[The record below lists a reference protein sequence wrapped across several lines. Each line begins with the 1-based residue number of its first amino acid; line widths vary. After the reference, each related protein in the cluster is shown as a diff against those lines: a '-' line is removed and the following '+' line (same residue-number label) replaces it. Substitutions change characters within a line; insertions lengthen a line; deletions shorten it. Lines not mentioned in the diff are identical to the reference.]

1 MPKHRHAAYDRL
13 RRASSPG
20 VRRNLRRGSFEVVRA
35 DLLRQCMHMIQQ
47 ENGFVWPLV
56 SETAG
61 ARLRWH
67 RLGSATW
74 LDGVAS
80 FPRGPDEPGVYL
92 VKLTARGKYRIYIGE
107 AANLRKRLRS
117 YGGHGAERPIERGK
131 TTTNMRGRVR
141 RVLRE
146 NDGSVEVYLLE
157 LPIDSGHTLCENY
170 PACKDCRIMLERV
183 ALSTAYLRHE
193 PLINEHGFPKAS
205 PEDPLQ

>member
-1 MPKHRHAAYDRL
+1 VQTELAC
-13 RRASSPG
+13 
-20 VRRNLRRGSFEVVRA
+20 A
-35 DLLRQCMHMIQQ
+35 DLQKD
-47 ENGFVWPLV
+47 GFVWPLV
-56 SETAG
+56 SENAS
-61 ARLRWH
+61 AQLRWH

-74 LDGVAS
+74 LDGFAS
-80 FPRGPDEPGVYL
+80 FPRGPDQPGVYL
-92 VKLTARGKYRIYIGE
+92 VKLTASGKYRIYIGE
-107 AANLRKRLRS
+107 AANLHKRLRS

-131 TTTNMRGRVR
+131 TTINMRGRVR

-157 LPIDSGHTLCENY
+157 IPIDSGYALREHY

-183 ALSTAYLRHE
+183 ALSAAYVRQE

>member
-1 MPKHRHAAYDRL
+1 PRHSSQPAPWRL
-13 RRASSPG
+13 G
-20 VRRNLRRGSFEVVRA
+20 LVRA
-35 DLLRQCMHMIQQ
+35 DPLRQCMHMIYQKD
-47 ENGFVWPLV
+47 GFVWPLV
-56 SETAG
+56 SETAS
-61 ARLRWH
+61 AHLRWH

-74 LDGVAS
+74 IDGVAS

-146 NDGSVEVYLLE
+146 NDGSVQVYLLE
-157 LPIDSGHTLCENY
+157 LRLDSGHPVCEHY
-170 PACKDCRIMLERV
+170 PACKDCRIMLDRV
-183 ALSTAYLRHE
+183 ALSAAYLRHD
-193 PLINEHGFPKAS
+193 PLINE
-205 PEDPLQ
+205 L

>member
-1 MPKHRHAAYDRL
+1 
-13 RRASSPG
+13 
-20 VRRNLRRGSFEVVRA
+20 VRA
-35 DLLRQCMHMIQQ
+35 DPLRQAMHMIQQ
-47 ENGFVWPLV
+47 KNSFVWPLV

-61 ARLRWH
+61 VQLRWH
-67 RLGSATW
+67 KLGSATW

-92 VKLTARGKYRIYIGE
+92 VKLAARGKYRIYIGE

-117 YGGHGAERPIERGK
+117 YGGRGTERPIERGK

-157 LPIDSGHTLCENY
+157 LPIDSGHILCENY
-170 PACKDCRIMLERV
+170 RPARI
-183 ALSTAYLRHE
+183 A
-193 PLINEHGFPKAS
+193 G
-205 PEDPLQ
+205 

>member
-1 MPKHRHAAYDRL
+1 M
-13 RRASSPG
+13 
-20 VRRNLRRGSFEVVRA
+20 RA
-35 DLLRQCMHMIQQ
+35 DPLRQCMHMMPR
-47 ENGFVWPLV
+47 ENGFAWPLR
-56 SETAG
+56 SENAG
-61 ARLRWH
+61 APLRWY
-67 RLGSATW
+67 RLGSVTW
-74 LDGVAS
+74 LNGFAS

-92 VKLTARGKYRIYIGE
+92 VKLTARGTYRIYIGE

-146 NDGSVEVYLLE
+146 NDGRVEVYLLQ
-157 LPIDSGHTLCENY
+157 LPIDSGYALCEHY

-183 ALSTAYLRHE
+183 AISTAYLRRE

>member
-1 MPKHRHAAYDRL
+1 MCA
-13 RRASSPG
+13 
-20 VRRNLRRGSFEVVRA
+20 GS
-35 DLLRQCMHMIQQ
+35 LRQCMDMIQQ

-56 SETAG
+56 SETAS
-61 ARLRWH
+61 AQLRWH

-74 LDGVAS
+74 LDGVAR

-92 VKLTARGKYRIYIGE
+92 VKLTARGRYRIYIGE

-117 YGGHGAERPIERGK
+117 YGGRGAERPIERGK

-157 LPIDSGHTLCENY
+157 LPIDSAHTLCESY

-205 PEDPLQ
+205 PEDPLN

>member
-1 MPKHRHAAYDRL
+1 MCLHGPTASQCRNAGVPRTACSALDRPRRSSQPAPRRRGLVRADRL
-13 RRASSPG
+13 R
-20 VRRNLRRGSFEVVRA
+20 
-35 DLLRQCMHMIQQ
+35 QCLHMIQQ
-47 ENGFVWPLV
+47 NNGFAWPLAP
-56 SETAG
+56 EIAG
-61 ARLRWH
+61 VQLRWH

-92 VKLTARGKYRIYIGE
+92 VKLTARGEYRVYIGQ

-146 NDGSVEVYLLE
+146 NDGSVEVYLLQ
-157 LPIDSGHTLCENY
+157 LPICSGY
-170 PACKDCRIMLERV
+170 
-183 ALSTAYLRHE
+183 ALR
-193 PLINEHGFPKAS
+193 
-205 PEDPLQ
+205 

>member
-1 MPKHRHAAYDRL
+1 M
-13 RRASSPG
+13 
-20 VRRNLRRGSFEVVRA
+20 RA
-35 DLLRQCMHMIQQ
+35 DPLRQCMHMIQPK
-47 ENGFVWPLV
+47 NGIVWPLA
-56 SETAG
+56 SEIAG
-61 ARLRWH
+61 VQPRWH

-80 FPRGPDEPGVYL
+80 FPRSPDEPGVYL
-92 VKLTARGKYRIYIGE
+92 VKLTARGRYRIYIGE

-117 YGGHGAERPIERGK
+117 YGGRGAERPIERGK

-146 NDGSVEVYLLE
+146 NDGSVEVYILE
-157 LPIDSGHTLCENY
+157 LPIDSGFALCENY
-170 PACKDCRIMLERV
+170 PACKDCRLMLERV
-183 ALSTAYLRHE
+183 ALSAAYLRHE